1 MRLEANPYNFKR
13 CLPRMVSSH
22 PRFALLGTHHVT
34 QSWSPKNLY
43 NLWRRSNQDGD
54 MYLDARFDHLPT
66 LKPLFQQRW
75 KSKTLTR
82 AYHGDH
88 INEKIFRRWYV
99 PKTLP
104 DVSPKSTKSLSSI
117 GLKQWARKDDVA
129 QQERKRLE
137 EEQKKGVA
145 PVGSL
150 MYTEVERRLDVLIF
164 RACFAPSVYEARR
177 MVVHGDVLL
186 NGVKHTNA
194 NTRLT
199 PGDMISV
206 DPKAIRF
213 LQAKAKPKAKPVSES
228 EDTSEESTEESPKES
243 SEDTE
248 KASEAD
254 SERVVKDSRYTVTPF
269 NLPPYA
275 SPWLFVPA
283 YLEVSFATC
292 SAVFLRLPTARPEY
306 SEIPTP
312 FDADGEI
319 MRLSWEWYADR
330 HTRIRSKRQLA
341 RMPENR
347 GFVAPTTHA

>member
-1 MRLEANPYNFKR
+1 
-13 CLPRMVSSH
+13 
-22 PRFALLGTHHVT
+22 
-34 QSWSPKNLY
+34 
-43 NLWRRSNQDGD
+43 
-54 MYLDARFDHLPT
+54 
-66 LKPLFQQRW
+66 
-75 KSKTLTR
+75 
-82 AYHGDH
+82 
-88 INEKIFRRWYV
+88 
-99 PKTLP
+99 
-104 DVSPKSTKSLSSI
+104 
-117 GLKQWARKDDVA
+117 
-129 QQERKRLE
+129 
-137 EEQKKGVA
+137 
-145 PVGSL
+145 
-150 MYTEVERRLDVLIF
+150 
-164 RACFAPSVYEARR
+164 
-177 MVVHGDVLL
+177 
-186 NGVKHTNA
+186 
-194 NTRLT
+194 
-199 PGDMISV
+199 MISV

-228 EDTSEESTEESPKES
+228 EDTSEESSEESPKES

-248 KASEAD
+248 KASEAE
-254 SERVVKDSRYTVTPF
+254 SERVAKDSRYTVTPF

-347 GFVAPTTHA
+347 GFVAPTIHA